1 LASELLSTPYEGRW
15 KRKNA
20 VDIDGVFVVSRE
32 DWVSAA
38 TGAGGQIADMDSEI
52 RVNVSKRRAVM
63 KLQRMFCCITGALMA
78 VGFVASQAGAGVA
91 VPTCDL
97 KIEINA
103 LRGGSPTTPFG
114 LNATKNITSKARI
127 AKGSAVSG
135 TTITTQLVIETI
147 DDGVVI
153 DTEKS
158 FPVTLGVGKGGQG
171 DKLPMLIPTCSSG
184 SIDFKATF
192 TGPDPDGSGECTAF
206 KTINKTCK

>member
-38 TGAGGQIADMDSEI
+38 TGAGGQIADLDSEI
-52 RVNVSKRRAVM
+52 RVSVSKRRAVM
-63 KLQRMFCCITGALMA
+63 KLQRMFCCITGAFIA
-78 VGFVASQAGAGVA
+78 VGFAASQAGAGTDPPV
-91 VPTCDL
+91 CDFA
-97 KIEINA
+97 IEINA
-103 LRGGSPTTPFG
+103 LRGGSPTVSVGSP
-114 LNATKNITSKARI
+114 KNITSKARI

-153 DTEKS
+153 DTKKS

-171 DKLPMLIPTCSSG
+171 DKLTMEIPTCSSG